1 MARLR
6 VAKILGLLCF
16 LANVAWGLECNPDQ
30 ATTLRAQAQAFIKIP
45 INPKI
50 RLDQNYLIDPNQPKQ
65 AAYVLDVHKA
75 YVDGALYCGFVA
87 RLFGADSL
95 KDLEGDEGSRY
106 YKYAVM
112 RAMCFKVTKTSKKGS
127 FAFKGFCLYLFP
139 RSAQLQIHV
148 EFKND
153 AIILDFHDRYIECDR
168 EHFENKKLIFKP
180 LKGHN
185 RYVLQTYNRWNDGV
199 GLDPFY
205 DQKRDGKQIFIDKI
219 DNNALD
225 DLEDHCYE
233 KGYCQTWSD
242 KNGID

>member
-1 MARLR
+1 MFRIMR
-6 VAKILGLLCF
+6 TFWLLCF

-30 ATTLRAQAQAFIKIP
+30 ATALKAQAQAFIKMP
-45 INPKI
+45 INPEI

-65 AAYVLDVHKA
+65 VAYILDVHKA
-75 YVDGALYCGFVA
+75 YAHGALYCGFVA

-95 KDLEGDEGSRY
+95 EDLESDEGSRY

-112 RAMCFKVTKTSKKGS
+112 HAMCFKLTKTSKKGS
-127 FAFKGFCLYLFP
+127 SVFKGFCLYLFP
-139 RSAQLQIHV
+139 RSTQLQIHV
-148 EFKND
+148 EFKKD
-153 AIILDFHDRYIECDR
+153 AIILRFDDRYVECDH

-180 LKGHN
+180 LKGHK
-185 RYVLQTYNRWNDGV
+185 RYVLQTYSRWDDGV

-205 DQKRDGKQIFIDKI
+205 DQKRDGKRIFMDKI
-219 DNNALD
+219 DNNVLD
-225 DLEDHCYE
+225 DLEDRCYE